1 MINQMVRAP
10 ARTRNTLVG
19 RFGLPKDKNFRAR
32 LNFQRL
38 NMFPEDLGKLFLR
51 NAAKTAIGADAEIGQ
66 IFSRRS
72 DAFTKSGHIMDGAQI
87 DARSIYVQIGQ
98 RCEIAVGGGIKNR
111 NMDPI
116 DAPA

>member
-38 NMFPEDLGKLFLR
+38 NMFPEDLGKLFLW
-51 NAAKTAIGADAEIGQ
+51 NAAKTAIGANAEIGQ
-66 IFSRRS
+66 IFSRRI
-72 DAFTKSGHIMDGAQI
+72 DAFGKPFHVVDGAQI
-87 DARSIYVQIGQ
+87 DAGAVYVQIGQ
-98 RCEIAVGGGIKNR
+98 R
-111 NMDPI
+111 
-116 DAPA
+116 